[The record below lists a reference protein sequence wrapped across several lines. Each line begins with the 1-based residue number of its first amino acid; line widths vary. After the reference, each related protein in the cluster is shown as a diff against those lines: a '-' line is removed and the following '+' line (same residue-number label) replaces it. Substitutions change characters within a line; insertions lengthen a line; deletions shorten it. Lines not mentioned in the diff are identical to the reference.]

1 MANCSVCGEKIGIFD
16 RELCSDG
23 FICKRCRSLFSDLGM
38 DYKTVPVDKL
48 KADWKFF
55 DDRRECAKGF
65 ENLQEPGTMVAYA
78 NRAQRLMTVAGIPGW
93 FAFDELVDYTV
104 EVEEKV
110 ITETKGG
117 VTRAIAGEIV
127 AGPVGAVVGSS
138 TAKKDSRKEQ
148 SKPKMS
154 FIVEYPMGRFQSPV
168 YTYSCKVRELCEE
181 IFKERAETKKVP
193 DTLSSIADELMK
205 FKKLLDVGA
214 ITEDEYNAEKERL
227 LNL

>member
-138 TAKKDSRKEQ
+138 TAKKVSRTEE

>member
-55 DDRRECAKGF
+55 DDRRERAKGF

-93 FAFDELVDYTV
+93 FTFDELVDYTV

-117 VTRAIAGEIV
+117 VTRAIAGGIV
-127 AGPVGAVVGSS
+127 AGPVGAVVGGN
-138 TAKKDSRKEQ
+138 TAKKVSHTEE
-148 SKPKMS
+148 SNPKMS
-154 FIVEYPMGRFQSPV
+154 FVVEYPFGRFESPV
-168 YTYSCKVRELCEE
+168 FTYSRKVLKLCEE
-181 IFKERAETKKVP
+181 IFSERTTIKKVP
-193 DTLSSIADELMK
+193 DVSSSVADELMK
-205 FKKLLDVGA
+205 FKNLLDIGA
-214 ITEDEYNAEKERL
+214 ITEDEYNAKKKQL

>member
-55 DDRRECAKGF
+55 DDRHECAKGF

-138 TAKKDSRKEQ
+138 TAKKVSRTEE

-214 ITEDEYNAEKERL
+214 ITEDEYNAEKERQM
-227 LNL
+227 NL